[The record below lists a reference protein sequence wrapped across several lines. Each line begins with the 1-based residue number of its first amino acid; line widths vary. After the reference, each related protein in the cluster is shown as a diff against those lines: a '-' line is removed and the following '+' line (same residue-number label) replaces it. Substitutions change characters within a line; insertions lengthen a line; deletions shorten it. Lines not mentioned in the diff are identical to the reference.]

1 MGDIDFNRALYKTV
15 ERFKQEH
22 PGVLE
27 AITAERKAREAAE
40 KQNGKQ
46 NKD

>member
-1 MGDIDFNRALYKTV
+1 MGDIDFYRALYKTV
-15 ERFKQEH
+15 ERFKREN

-40 KQNGKQ
+40 KKNGNQ